1 MAPEKMAVPVAE
13 QKAAA
18 EAFANESLGAFNAAE
33 NSFIDD
39 IVSEDRLRAKLIS
52 ALDMLSGK
60 RVPTL
65 AKKHSTI

>member
-1 MAPEKMAVPVAE
+1 MNDLSKLVE
-13 QKAAA
+13 
-18 EAFANESLGAFNAAE
+18 
-33 NSFIDD
+33 IT
-39 IVSEDRLRAKLIS
+39 EDALRAKLIS